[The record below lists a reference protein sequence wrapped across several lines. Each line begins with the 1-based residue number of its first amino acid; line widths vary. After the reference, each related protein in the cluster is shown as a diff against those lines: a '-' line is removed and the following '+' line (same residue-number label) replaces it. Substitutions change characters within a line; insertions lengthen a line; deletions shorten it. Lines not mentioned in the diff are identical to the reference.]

1 MVTDA
6 QVEAACRRFYDMKFG
21 AGSWPNTS
29 KHSIAEWRKR
39 MRAALEAAEKAAW
52 MQISEAPKDGTEI
65 LAFAQSSE
73 LLGRKFIGVAQWA
86 EASDW
91 LPGSVAGWFW
101 PYAIRPTRFRT
112 LSAPPEA
119 R

>member
-1 MVTDA
+1 MVTPE
-6 QVEAACRRFYDMKFG
+6 QLEAALQ
-21 AGSWPNTS
+21 A
-29 KHSIAEWRKR
+29 WRDAVGTGTVAR
-39 MRAALEAAEKAAW
+39 MLAALEAAEKAAW
-52 MQISEAPKDGTEI
+52 RPISEAPKDGTEI

-119 R
+119 P